1 MRSPA
6 LSVLFVLLI
15 TMPLSRSLPG
25 SQRRP
30 GLREAEKRIN
40 APLDPPV
47 FFAKKGPDPSR
58 LQEEAAELAKLSA
71 GIPAGIERV
80 NQGQLPKTLNEQLKR
95 IEKLA
100 KRLRS
105 EVAQ

>member
-6 LSVLFVLLI
+6 LSVLLVLLM
-15 TMPLSRSLPG
+15 TVPLPRSLPG
-25 SQRRP
+25 SQSRP
-30 GLREAEKRIN
+30 GLHEAEKRLN

-58 LQEEAAELAKLSA
+58 LQDEAAELAKLSA

-80 NQGQLPKTLNEQLKR
+80 NQGQLPKTLVEQLKR

-100 KRLRS
+100 KNLRS
-105 EVAQ
+105 ELAQ

>member
-6 LSVLFVLLI
+6 LSVFFLLLI
-15 TMPLSRSLPG
+15 TMPLSLSLPG
-25 SQRRP
+25 SQSRP

-47 FFAKKGPDPSR
+47 FFAKKGPDPLR
-58 LQEEAAELAKLSA
+58 LQDEAAELAKLSA

-80 NQGQLPKTLNEQLKR
+80 NQGQLPKTLDEQLKR

-100 KRLRS
+100 KHLRS

>member
-15 TMPLSRSLPG
+15 TMPLAGNLPG
-25 SQRRP
+25 SQSRP
-30 GLREAEKRIN
+30 GLRESEKRIN

-47 FFAKKGPDPSR
+47 FFAKKGRDPSR
-58 LQEEAAELAKLSA
+58 LQDEAAELAKLSA
-71 GIPAGIERV
+71 GIPADIERV
-80 NQGQLPKTLNEQLKR
+80 NQGQLPKALGEQLKR

-105 EVAQ
+105 EVAP